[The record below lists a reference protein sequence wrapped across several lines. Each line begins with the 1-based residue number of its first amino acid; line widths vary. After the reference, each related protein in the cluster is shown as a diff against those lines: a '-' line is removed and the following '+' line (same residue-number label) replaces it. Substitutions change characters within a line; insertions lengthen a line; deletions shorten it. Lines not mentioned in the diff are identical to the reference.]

1 MGSGNV
7 GQRARLETAEVCNRG
22 QRGRF
27 NSRGPGRQRHTEKW
41 SLAPRESRK
50 KGAMKDGEV
59 KRIGFLLCFESRHF
73 KTKTLSVCP
82 AELLVLRPQPV
93 R

>member
-27 NSRGPGRQRHTEKW
+27 NRRGPASQRHTEKW
-41 SLAPRESRK
+41 SLELCASQK
-50 KGAMKDGEV
+50 KGAMKDREV
-59 KRIGFLLCFESRHF
+59 KRIGFLLWFESQHF

-82 AELLVLRPQPV
+82 AELLVLLLQPV